1 MAERRSKYEIIYDI
15 LKLISEKNGKVKPT
29 HILYGGNLS
38 HDRLKKYLKELIDGG
53 FIQQTNEKGKM
64 FYQLSEK
71 GYKFIEEFKKI
82 EEMTAAFG
90 I

>member
-1 MAERRSKYEIIYDI
+1 MAERRSKHEIIFDI
-15 LKLISEKNGKVKPT
+15 LNLISSKNGRVKPT

-38 HDRLKKYLKELIDGG
+38 HDRLKKYLKELIDAG
-53 FIQQTNEKGKM
+53 FIEQVDEKGKP
-64 FYQLSEK
+64 YYVLAEK